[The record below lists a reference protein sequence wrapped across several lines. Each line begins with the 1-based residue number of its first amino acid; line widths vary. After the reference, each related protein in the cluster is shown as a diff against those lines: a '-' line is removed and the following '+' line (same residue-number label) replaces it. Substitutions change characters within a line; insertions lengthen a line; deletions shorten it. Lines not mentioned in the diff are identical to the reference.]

1 MVGNKS
7 PLVVLLTL
15 SLLFAVSTALAGE
28 ASPLVEKTHQTKVL
42 GKNTGAE
49 LSAGTD
55 AVTRALKVRSTLS
68 VFGVVLPALLA
79 ITNPANT
86 IDGVTYTEVYSFG
99 KRVFSDN
106 AYFSHDGIAGF
117 RVGLP
122 PIQVRV
128 PALAYPVGPL
138 LLELDAGAR
147 FHADLE
153 GQNMSVIGIPAELS
167 SLGIELQA
175 RGLAAGFV
183 EGYAKLLFLRAGLGG
198 QLDLVELT
206 AKLFARYNFDG
217 SPPLVMANLLA
228 EFLKGR
234 FYAFVDF
241 FNIFGWGWKR
251 LFDWDLY
258 SWNGYCFSAGNLACP
273 RR

>member
-1 MVGNKS
+1 MDKS
-7 PLVVLLTL
+7 PILLLLTL
-15 SLLFAVSTALAGE
+15 SLLFAVTTAFAGE
-28 ASPLVEKTHQTKVL
+28 ASPLIEKTEETKVL
-42 GKNTGAE
+42 GRSTGAE
-49 LSAGTD
+49 VSAGSD
-55 AVTRALKVRSTLS
+55 AVTKALKIRSTLS

-79 ITNPANT
+79 ITHPANT

-99 KRVFSDN
+99 RRVFTDN
-106 AYFSHDGIAGF
+106 FYFSHDGIAGF
-117 RVGLP
+117 RLGLP
-122 PIQVRV
+122 PIQIRAPVLV
-128 PALAYPVGPL
+128 YPVGPL

-147 FHADLE
+147 FHADLQ

-175 RGLAAGFV
+175 NGLAAGFV

-198 QLDLVELT
+198 QLDLVDLT

-217 SPPLVMANLLA
+217 TPPLVMANLLA

-251 LFDWDLY
+251 LFDFDLY
-258 SWNGYCFSAGNLACP
+258 SWNGFCFSAGNLSCP
-273 RR
+273 RP